1 MNTLIYFRTW
11 ALTTSEL
18 ITFTT
23 DTERQITEAG
33 GAEVL
38 GITSLYPILSELS
51 LNLRKT
57 FQSSAKN
64 PVTADKEAAE
74 GYRDNRYSALVA
86 FVRNASHDSN
96 AEISAAAES
105 IMDVINNVGNP
116 VNIGDS
122 KATAELYNLVARLSP
137 LSHQINLIGASARL
151 QELEN
156 ANREF
161 ERLQNEWY
169 KAGAKKISG
178 NILSIRQQLAPV
190 YKSIIYRI
198 NALIEING
206 DAQYKSFVDAHNKMI
221 EYYRNIVAQRKGR
234 KKAVEKENSTTE
246 SN

>member
-1 MNTLIYFRTW
+1 M
-11 ALTTSEL
+11 
-18 ITFTT
+18 T
-23 DTERQITEAG
+23 DTERQIKEAG
-33 GAEVL
+33 GADAL
-38 GITSLYPILSELS
+38 GIPSLYPSLSELS
-51 LNLRKT
+51 LNLRQT
-57 FQSSAKN
+57 FQSPAKN
-64 PVTADKEAAE
+64 PVTDDKEEAE
-74 GYRDNRYSALVA
+74 SYRDNRYSALVA
-86 FVRNASHDSN
+86 FVRNASYDSN

-116 VNIGDS
+116 VKLGDS

-137 LSHQINLIGASARL
+137 LAHQINLIGANIRL

-178 NILSIRQQLAPV
+178 NVTRIRQQLAPI
-190 YKSIIYRI
+190 YKSIVYRI

-221 EYYRNIVAQRKGR
+221 EYYRNILAQ
-234 KKAVEKENSTTE
+234 
-246 SN
+246 

>member
-18 ITFTT
+18 ITFVT
-23 DTERQITEAG
+23 DMERQIEDVG
-33 GAEVL
+33 GADVL
-38 GITSLYPILSELS
+38 GIASLYPTLSELS
-51 LNLRKT
+51 LNLQKT
-57 FQSSAKN
+57 FQSPAKN
-64 PVTADKEAAE
+64 PVTADKEEAE
-74 GYRDNRYSALVA
+74 SYRDNRYSAFVA
-86 FVRNASHDSN
+86 FVRNASYDSN
-96 AEISAAAES
+96 AEMSAAAES

-116 VNIGDS
+116 TTIGDS
-122 KATAELYNLVARLSP
+122 KETAELYNLVARLSP
-137 LSHQINLIGASARL
+137 LEHQINLIGANARL

-178 NILSIRQQLAPV
+178 NVTRIRQQLAPI

-206 DAQYKSFVDAHNKMI
+206 DAQYKAFVDAHNKMI
-221 EYYRNIVAQRKGR
+221 EYYRNILAQRKGR
-234 KKAVEKENSTTE
+234 RKAAKENATTE
-246 SN
+246 NK